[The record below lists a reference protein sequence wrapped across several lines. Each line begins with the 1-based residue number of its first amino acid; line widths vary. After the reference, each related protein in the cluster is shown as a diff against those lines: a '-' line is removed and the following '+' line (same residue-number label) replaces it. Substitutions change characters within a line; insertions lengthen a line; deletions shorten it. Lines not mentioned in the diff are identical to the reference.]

1 MFFFSLFSKLLHHDE
16 EVFVKVKVI
25 LLVDKVQLVAIDA
38 KYYLKVVVSKVVFVF
53 LDALKLFLF
62 FNFGFE
68 VGLRF

>member
-1 MFFFSLFSKLLHHDE
+1 MLHHDE
-16 EVFVKVKVI
+16 EVFVIVKVI

-38 KYYLKVVVSKVVFVF
+38 KYYLKVVVGKVDFVF
-53 LDALKLFLF
+53 RDALKLFLF